1 MAIGFDQ
8 ALGVHPQA
16 LLLRAQRAEVLANN
30 IANSDTPNYKAR
42 DMDFGAMLEKR
53 LAPEGSSES
62 VAMARTQAGHQAG
75 FVNPDLAS
83 ELLYRIPRQPSVDG
97 NTVDVQQEQAE
108 YARNALAFQ
117 ASFTF
122 LNKKFTGL
130 MGAIKGE

>member
-1 MAIGFDQ
+1 MAISFDK
-8 ALGVHPQA
+8 ALGIHQQTM
-16 LLLRAQRAEVLANN
+16 LLRTQRAELLGNN

-42 DMDFGAMLEKR
+42 DIDFNAMLDKA
-53 LAPEGSSES
+53 LEGGKASG
-62 VAMARTQAGHQAG
+62 VAVNQTNSRHLSG
-75 FVNPDLAS
+75 FANPDLAA
-83 ELLYRIPRQPSVDG
+83 ELLYRVPSQPSIDG
-97 NTVDVQQEQAE
+97 NTVDVQREQSE